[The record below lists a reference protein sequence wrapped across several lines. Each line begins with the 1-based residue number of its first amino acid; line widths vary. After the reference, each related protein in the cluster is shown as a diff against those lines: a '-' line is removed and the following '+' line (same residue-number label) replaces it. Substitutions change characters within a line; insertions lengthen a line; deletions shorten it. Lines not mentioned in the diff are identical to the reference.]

1 MNAVI
6 TQLKE
11 NLQLLYRKSIDAD
24 AALKQLRG
32 QGKGKFEQ
40 IFDKQSG
47 FQSTSKEFRPYVEEI
62 ARDVDALLHQN
73 EVSMQQSLP
82 NIVKKIELLF
92 KTLSGFQQSLKD

>member
-11 NLQLLYRKSIDAD
+11 NLQLLYRKAIDAD
-24 AALKQLRG
+24 EALNQLRT

-47 FQSTSKEFRPYVEEI
+47 FDSTSRQFRPYVEEI
-62 ARDVDALLHQN
+62 ARDIDALMNQN
-73 EVSMQQSLP
+73 EVSMQQALP
-82 NIVKKIELLF
+82 TVVKKIELLF
-92 KTLSGFQQSLKD
+92 KTLTGFQQSLKD